1 MAEINDEL
9 RVLVTAE
16 VEKAIKNLKDVD
28 NQTDKTTKAFKI
40 LGKTISAAFVTR
52 AVVDFSAQSVAA
64 QQEHIQTSSILKTT
78 LEATG
83 ATAWTTAKQLQDM
96 AKELQHATNYTS
108 DSINQMQA
116 ILLGFRN
123 IQGENF
129 TKATRVILN
138 AATTMHQNIDN
149 VAQGIGKALDDPIHG
164 MDSLSKQGFKFTE
177 SQKKVMQSLID
188 TGDAA
193 AAQKY
198 VLDELDKTYGE
209 SAKAAANSAIQI
221 KNAYKDLQE
230 GVGGFLT
237 GFVSGDAGKN
247 AVTALEYLADA
258 FGSFHENIAF
268 LKAIKSEAAYNEW
281 YATLVPEK
289 KVEAAAYKINELS
302 KAIKGLKD
310 GSLGDKFRDELI
322 KNLNLRDSEWKEIL
336 EGGDEALVKILSN
349 RLEIW
354 TEERDMLNAIAKYD
368 QDIQATENE
377 RAAIEDKIKETMLE
391 VSKNYDKLASDEPT
405 VQLQKYLKKLEEIEK
420 QRREL
425 SQSAL
430 DSDGNLIDTSE
441 AMRQLD
447 VLEKNIKKKIEN
459 LEIDGKKSW
468 QNWLSEILGIDKK
481 LFTTGKQ
488 AAELYLSG
496 VETSIESA
504 EGISKALGEKF
515 SKSDFLESQLEEIK
529 SKIQEALTVDPSKIT
544 ESFSLDELSKESSAL
559 GELAK
564 KYKELK
570 EAKGEAA
577 AAEEIKRLEKEVAN
591 LGKTEREL
599 YLIQLEENGATKEQI
614 ERAKELRETLDRY
627 KDLDSF
633 DSLSEKIGY
642 MTEQWLISLDA
653 VDEKTAKVIGNL
665 TAALSQ
671 VGFDSVVSGAEEFG
685 KALGKGEDGAEAMQ
699 KAMASMA
706 KQILKQL
713 PMLFVNAG
721 LTLIAQGQWPIGL
734 GFIFGGLA
742 DAVISGLVEGA
753 TENAKGGVYGD
764 SGYSAFAKGGAFTNQ
779 IVTKPTYFKFAKGS
793 GFGTGLMGEAGPEA
807 IMPLTRGADGSLG
820 VTASGLG
827 GSNVEI
833 NIPVTVY
840 SDEPVEVHDEE
851 DDSGQRKIEILVGSM
866 INNHISN
873 GKADKALKNRFGL
886 KAQGI

>member
-16 VEKAIKNLKDVD
+16 VEKAIKNLKSVD
-28 NQTDKTTKAFKI
+28 KQTDTTEKMFKK
-40 LGKTISAAFVTR
+40 LGSAIGAAFTVKTVVSFGRACTEQFRETKQVT
-52 AVVDFSAQSVAA
+52 D
-64 QQEHIQTSSILKTT
+64 ILKSTV
-78 LEATG
+78 EATG
-83 ATAWTTAKQLQDM
+83 ASAWTTFEELKEMAEGLQQ
-96 AKELQHATNYTS
+96 KTNFAAS
-108 DSINQMQA
+108 SIESMQSV
-116 ILLGFRN
+116 LLGFKN
-123 IQGENF
+123 IKGETF
-129 TKATRVILN
+129 EEATKAILDMATVMGMDLKS
-138 AATTMHQNIDN
+138 AAQS
-149 VAQGIGKALDDPIHG
+149 VGKALDDPIHG
-164 MDSLSKQGFKFTE
+164 MDSLKKQGFNFSE
-177 SQKKVMQSLID
+177 SQKKVIQSFLD

-193 AAQKY
+193 SAQKII
-198 VLDELDKTYGE
+198 LDELGSTFGGAAE
-209 SAKAAANSAIQI
+209 AAADGLTQI
-221 KNAYKDLQE
+221 KNSFDDVLEAYGYEFTELFNAFNGSD
-230 GVGGFLT
+230 
-237 GFVSGDAGKN
+237 GKN
-247 AVTALEYLADA
+247 KIASGLKGFAD
-258 FGSFHENIAF
+258 S
-268 LKAIKSEAAYNEW
+268 IKEGTKDWHRLLNFDDW
-281 YATLVPEK
+281 YAKMSDTEK
-289 KVEAAAYKINELS
+289 LEEAS
-302 KAIKGLKD
+302 
-310 GSLGDKFRDELI
+310 RQ
-322 KNLNLRDSEWKEIL
+322 
-336 EGGDEALVKILSN
+336 
-349 RLEIW
+349 LEIW
-354 TEERDMLNAIAKYD
+354 TEKYEKSINSRGLGAKKSADYAK
-368 QDIQATENE
+368 QQMAAWENVVNEQKKVITTQKEIQQQQNDRE
-377 RAAIEDKIKETMLE
+377 AAEAKINDLMLE

-420 QRREL
+420 QRRDL

-468 QNWLSEILGIDKK
+468 QNWLSEILGVDKK

-827 GSNVEI
+827 GNNVEI